1 MGRDA
6 GAWTGT
12 ATLLVTTGSGVVAVD
27 ADVAVTA
34 AWLATCTAADADT
47 EGGVVCFVSRGGNL
61 SVSFSSTEAAAAA
74 DRDSFE
80 AAGAARKWAGAGTCT
95 AATAAGLGPGAAGG
109 TASVVACL
117 CSSAAVELFGGAGRV
132 CEGAGGRT
140 AVTAGAPETVE
151 SNRVMHD
158 DDDDNGCTVQT

>member
-80 AAGAARKWAGAGTCT
+80 AEGAARKWTGVGTCT
-95 AATAAGLGPGAAGG
+95 AAAAGLGPGAAGG

-117 CSSAAVELFGGAGRV
+117 CSSAAVELFGKGLRGR
-132 CEGAGGRT
+132 GGTNCGDSR
-140 AVTAGAPETVE
+140 
-151 SNRVMHD
+151 
-158 DDDDNGCTVQT
+158 CF

>member
-80 AAGAARKWAGAGTCT
+80 AEGAARKWAGTCT
-95 AATAAGLGPGAAGG
+95 AAAAGLGPGAAGG

-117 CSSAAVELFGGAGRV
+117 CSSAAVELFGKGLRGR
-132 CEGAGGRT
+132 GGTNCGDSR
-140 AVTAGAPETVE
+140 
-151 SNRVMHD
+151 
-158 DDDDNGCTVQT
+158 CF

>member
-80 AAGAARKWAGAGTCT
+80 AEGAARKWAGAGTCT
-95 AATAAGLGPGAAGG
+95 AAAAGLGVWSPACVLQRRWSCSGGGEGLRGLGG
-109 TASVVACL
+109 TNCGDSR
-117 CSSAAVELFGGAGRV
+117 CS
-132 CEGAGGRT
+132 
-140 AVTAGAPETVE
+140 
-151 SNRVMHD
+151 
-158 DDDDNGCTVQT
+158 

>member
-80 AAGAARKWAGAGTCT
+80 AEGAARKWTGVGTCT
-95 AATAAGLGPGAAGG
+95 AAAAGLGPGAAGG

-117 CSSAAVELFGGAGRV
+117 CSSAAMELFGGGRN
-132 CEGAGGRT
+132 CGDSRC
-140 AVTAGAPETVE
+140 
-151 SNRVMHD
+151 S
-158 DDDDNGCTVQT
+158 

>member
-80 AAGAARKWAGAGTCT
+80 AEGAARKWAGTCT
-95 AATAAGLGPGAAGG
+95 AAAAGLGPGAAGG

-117 CSSAAVELFGGAGRV
+117 CSSAAVELFGGGAGRV
-132 CEGAGGRT
+132 CECAGGRT

-151 SNRVMHD
+151 SNRFMHDD
-158 DDDDNGCTVQT
+158 DDDDNGCSVQA

>member
-80 AAGAARKWAGAGTCT
+80 AEGAARKWAGAGTCT
-95 AATAAGLGPGAAGG
+95 AAAAGLGPGAAGG

-117 CSSAAVELFGGAGRV
+117 CSSAAMELFGG
-132 CEGAGGRT
+132 GAELR
-140 AVTAGAPETVE
+140 
-151 SNRVMHD
+151 
-158 DDDDNGCTVQT
+158 